1 MREAIGLAVDFE
13 WINRQLFYNAYQR
26 VRGYF
31 VGSDFEA
38 TGLPDAAEMALLAPL
53 RDKLS
58 PEVFNQTV
66 PVPPVTS
73 MDPASGHT
81 LRDHLRRAKKLLAD
95 AGWIYRDG
103 ALRNAKGEPFT
114 LEFLD
119 NSGSMG
125 RVVTPYAKNLE
136 KLGFKVNYKVIDFAI
151 LQKRLDVFDFEII
164 SNRNVGSESPGT
176 ELFERFGSKASQTE
190 GSANYMG
197 ITDPVVDALLQKV
210 TAANTRPQ
218 LVIAVR
224 ALDRVLRHGHYSVP
238 HWYGGVHRVAWRNGR
253 FEMPQRAPRYYQPE
267 AWATSTWWATIK
279 NRVDLSAGKAAV
291 Q

>member
-1 MREAIGLAVDFE
+1 
-13 WINRQLFYNAYQR
+13 
-26 VRGYF
+26 
-31 VGSDFEA
+31 
-38 TGLPDAAEMALLAPL
+38 
-53 RDKLS
+53 
-58 PEVFNQTV
+58 
-66 PVPPVTS
+66 
-73 MDPASGHT
+73 MDTASGHT

-176 ELFERFGSKASQTE
+176 ELFERFGSKAAQTE

-197 ITDPVVDALLQKV
+197 ISDPAVDALLQKV
-210 TAANTRPQ
+210 IAANTRAQ
-218 LVIAVR
+218 LVTAVR

-253 FEMPQRAPRYYQPE
+253 FELPRITPRYYQPE

-279 NRVDLSAGKAAV
+279 NRVDLSAGKAV
-291 Q
+291 VN